1 MQKEWVMMFACQEK
15 MLRKCTKEVYQVCVS
30 PPVGQPAPV
39 LLQYCGYG
47 YACCEEYST

>member
-15 MLRKCTKEVYQVCVS
+15 MLWKRTKEAHQVCAS
-30 PPVGQPAPV
+30 PPVSQPAPV
-39 LLQYCGYG
+39 LLQYCEYG